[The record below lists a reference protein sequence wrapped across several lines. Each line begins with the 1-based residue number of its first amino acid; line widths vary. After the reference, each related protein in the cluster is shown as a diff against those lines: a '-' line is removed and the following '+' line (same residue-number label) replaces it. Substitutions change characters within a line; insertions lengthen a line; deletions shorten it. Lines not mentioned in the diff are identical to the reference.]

1 MKTMLKYVM
10 LTLVSLVLYGFAA
23 EYALRERGYSAVG
36 GEVIILFLP
45 LFYYL
50 VSKFVK
56 EFIEEVKND

>member
-1 MKTMLKYVM
+1 MKTMLKYIM
-10 LTLVSLVLYGFAA
+10 LVLASLVLYGFAA

-36 GEVIILFLP
+36 GEAVVLFLP

-50 VSKFVK
+50 VSESIK